1 MAIATQRR
9 ITADE
14 YLAFPGERR
23 NTQLIDGEIV
33 VNEPALRHQRIQSWL
48 IHVLYTHMEAHPG
61 SGEGG
66 GPADVRMGE
75 WNVFA
80 PDAWWTSTPLGR
92 DALRF
97 DSPPELVVE
106 VRSPSTWRHDLGTKK
121 DRYEELG
128 LAELWLVDTAAD
140 MITVHRR
147 STPESPTFD
156 VTVSVVPGDELTT
169 PLIAG
174 FALDVARLF
183 DR

>member
-1 MAIATQRR
+1 MALATKRR

-48 IHVLYTHMEAHPG
+48 IYLLYAHREAHPDA
-61 SGEGG
+61 GEGG

-80 PDAWWTSTPLGR
+80 PDAWWTSTPLPR

-97 DSPPELVVE
+97 DAPPDLVVE
-106 VRSPSTWRHDLGTKK
+106 VRSPSTWRYDTGTKK
-121 DRYEELG
+121 ARYEELG
-128 LAELWLVDTAAD
+128 LRELWLVDTAVD
-140 MITVHRR
+140 TVLVHRR
-147 STPESPTFD
+147 SAPESPAFDLTFEAAVGD
-156 VTVSVVPGDELTT
+156 VLTT
-169 PLIAG
+169 PLIPG
-174 FALDVARLF
+174 FTLDVGALF